1 MDNKPF
7 WRLVGIAFLA
17 WISVIGF
24 DFLLHASILA
34 PLYAET
40 HPFLLAPERAFALIP
55 VGYLSFLIFVVMIV
69 WLMIKLNII
78 NWKEGLFFGL
88 KLGALIWGALTLGLI
103 SITSAPLNLMV
114 GWFLGQTVE
123 TGIAGLVIG
132 AGLGAE
138 KLKNLL
144 IWVVLFVLGAFVLGV
159 ILQNL

>member
-1 MDNKPF
+1 M
-7 WRLVGIAFLA
+7 
-17 WISVIGF
+17 
-24 DFLLHASILA
+24 
-34 PLYAET
+34 
-40 HPFLLAPERAFALIP
+40 
-55 VGYLSFLIFVVMIV
+55 MIV

-88 KLGALIWGALTLGLI
+88 KLGALIWGALTLSLI

>member
-1 MDNKPF
+1 MDNRSF
-7 WRLVGIAFLA
+7 RRLAGIAFLA

-24 DFLLHASILA
+24 DFLLHATFLA
-34 PLYAET
+34 PLYAEP
-40 HPFLLAPERAFALIP
+40 HPFLLSPERAFALIP
-55 VGYLSFLIFVVMIV
+55 VGYLSFLIFVMLVL
-69 WLMIKLNII
+69 WLMVKLKIT

-88 KLGALIWGALTLGLI
+88 KLGALIWGALTLSLL
-103 SITSAPLNLMV
+103 SITSAPLILMV

-138 KLKNLL
+138 KLKSLL
-144 IWVVLFVLGAFVLGV
+144 IWIVLFVLGAIMLGV

>member
-1 MDNKPF
+1 MDNRSF
-7 WRLVGIAFLA
+7 RRLAGIAFLA

-24 DFLLHASILA
+24 DFLLHATFLA
-34 PLYAET
+34 PLYAEP
-40 HPFLLAPERAFALIP
+40 HPFLLSLERAFALIP
-55 VGYLSFLIFVVMIV
+55 VGYLSFLIFVVLIL
-69 WLMIKLNII
+69 WLMVKLKIT

-88 KLGALIWGALTLGLI
+88 KLGALIWGALTLSLL
-103 SITSAPLNLMV
+103 SITSAPLILMV

-138 KLKNLL
+138 KLKSLL
-144 IWVVLFVLGAFVLGV
+144 IWIVLFVLGAIMLGV

>member
-1 MDNKPF
+1 MDNRSF
-7 WRLVGIAFLA
+7 RRLAGIAFLA

-24 DFLLHASILA
+24 DFLLHATFLA
-34 PLYAET
+34 PLYAEP
-40 HPFLLAPERAFALIP
+40 HPFLLSLERAFALIP
-55 VGYLSFLIFVVMIV
+55 VGYLSFMIFVVLIL
-69 WLMIKLNII
+69 WLMVKLKIT

-88 KLGALIWGALTLGLI
+88 KLGALIWGALTLSLL
-103 SITSAPLNLMV
+103 SITSAPLILMV

-138 KLKNLL
+138 KLKSLL
-144 IWVVLFVLGAFVLGV
+144 IWIVLFVLGAIVLGV

>member
-1 MDNKPF
+1 
-7 WRLVGIAFLA
+7 
-17 WISVIGF
+17 
-24 DFLLHASILA
+24 
-34 PLYAET
+34 
-40 HPFLLAPERAFALIP
+40 
-55 VGYLSFLIFVVMIV
+55 
-69 WLMIKLNII
+69 
-78 NWKEGLFFGL
+78 
-88 KLGALIWGALTLGLI
+88 
-103 SITSAPLNLMV
+103 MV